1 MECATF
7 RGRRKI
13 KGLMN
18 RNKTPH
24 MDMLIIR
31 LQQLMRWLL
40 TAKPVGLIAT
50 LTVTH
55 FRS

>member
-7 RGRRKI
+7 RGRIKI

-18 RNKTPH
+18 RNKTAH